1 MRHDSDAE
9 VQDQIVERFR
19 MHVLGRRPDLSRYNA
34 RHDGAE
40 GDWLTVQMGLTV
52 NGKNEP
58 DFKGFE
64 MKKASSKITFGDW
77 SPDVA
82 VYHTRVRRSE
92 MSRDEFLRVFGAVP
106 STTRGGGAG
115 RFSWSGKVFPKVGS
129 VNFAGQEMLVEEQG
143 DIVILYRNVLDSRT
157 ATAVPAKFR
166 AGEICLARWTADHMR
181 NRVESKFN
189 VRGWFIC
196 QKTADG
202 TYARVVFGPKID
214 FACFIRLVRSG
225 LVYCD
230 CGMHMGNPRPYMTWR
245 AAQSVWS
252 GLAGLDAKT

>member
-1 MRHDSDAE
+1 MEQDSDATVRDE
-9 VQDQIVERFR
+9 IVERFR
-19 MHVLGRRPDLSRYNA
+19 THVLGRQPDLSSYNA

-40 GDWLTVQMGLTV
+40 GDWLTYQMGLSA

-64 MKKASSKITFGDW
+64 MKKSSSKITFGDW

-106 STTRGGGAG
+106 ATSRGEGAG

-143 DIVILYRNVLDSRT
+143 DIVILYRHVLDTRK

-166 AGEICLARWTADHMR
+166 TGEVCLARWTAGQMK

-196 QKTADG
+196 EKAANG

-214 FACFIRLVRSG
+214 FACFIRLVRCG
-225 LVYCD
+225 LVFCD

-245 AAQSVWS
+245 AGESVWRR
-252 GLAGLDAKT
+252 LAGLVAK